1 MSERASVNI
10 ELFGDAALLI
20 RWPQRISPELS
31 AQVQALAADVKQTPL
46 PGVRETVP
54 SYSSLAVLM
63 EPRFAATEGAAEA
76 LSSALHKR
84 LQELKM
90 SERAAG
96 RLITIPVCYGGADG
110 PDLEEVAER
119 TRLAADEVI
128 ALHSGAEY
136 RVAMLGF
143 LPGFPYLMGLD
154 PRLAVGRKETPRV
167 RVPAGSVAIGG
178 SQTGVYP
185 CDSPGGWQLIGRTQV
200 GLFDADA
207 RPPALLAP
215 GDRVRFR
222 PICAEE
228 LPAARVQIE

>member
-1 MSERASVNI
+1 MSERVSVNI

-20 RWPQRISPELS
+20 RWPQRIAPELN
-31 AQVQALAADVKQTPL
+31 AQVQALAADLTQKPL
-46 PGVRETVP
+46 SGVLETVP
-54 SYSSLAVLM
+54 SYSSLAVIM
-63 EPRFAATEGAAEA
+63 EPRFAAIEGAADELTA
-76 LSSALHKR
+76 ALHDR
-84 LQELKM
+84 LQKLKM

-119 TRLAADEVI
+119 TGLPVDEVI
-128 ALHSGAEY
+128 ARHSGAEY

-185 CDSPGGWQLIGRTQV
+185 CESPGGWQLIGRTQV
-200 GLFDADA
+200 SLFDASA
-207 RPPALLAP
+207 RAPALLAP

-222 PICAEE
+222 PVRAEE
-228 LPAARVQIE
+228 LPAAKVQIE